1 MTIQRIYSNNNN
13 IKELKYG
20 HLIISEE
27 IGENETEYAFKSFM
41 IIINQV
47 YGTTQSILKI
57 IIINHDYWPTPTLS
71 SDKQKLFKKIISHKG
86 KWIEFY

>member
-47 YGTTQSILKI
+47 YGTT
-57 IIINHDYWPTPTLS
+57 
-71 SDKQKLFKKIISHKG
+71 
-86 KWIEFY
+86 